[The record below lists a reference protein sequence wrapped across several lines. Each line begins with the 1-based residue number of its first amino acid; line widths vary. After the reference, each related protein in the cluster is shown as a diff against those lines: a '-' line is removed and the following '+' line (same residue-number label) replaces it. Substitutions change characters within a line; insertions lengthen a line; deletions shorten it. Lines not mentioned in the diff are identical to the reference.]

1 MSNILLISAPGAGKG
16 VTSEYLKEKYN
27 MVHMSIG
34 NLLRE
39 ESEKNT
45 SLKEKLANGEFIE
58 NNIVYSLFSK
68 FLEDNKGS
76 SFIFE
81 GFPRLMEQV
90 KPFLDILSEH
100 DIILDKIIFIDIDK
114 DIALKRVTGRLM
126 CKNCNEI
133 YNKYVD
139 NLENNKCK
147 VCGGSLYTRD
157 DDKIET
163 YENRYKLFKEKTM
176 PVVEYLSDKYDI
188 YTVSNNGTFDEMKS
202 QIDNIMGNWES
213 VKMAKNDVIEVDGK
227 VIDVLPGGKFKVE
240 LANGHIVE
248 AHVSGKI
255 RMNNIRILPGDTV
268 VLELSPADITHGRI
282 TWNKR

>member
-16 VTSEYLKEKYN
+16 VTSKYLKEKYN

-126 CKNCNEI
+126 CKNCN
-133 YNKYVD
+133 KYVD

-202 QIDNIMGNWES
+202 QIDNIMGN
-213 VKMAKNDVIEVDGK
+213 
-227 VIDVLPGGKFKVE
+227 
-240 LANGHIVE
+240 
-248 AHVSGKI
+248 
-255 RMNNIRILPGDTV
+255 
-268 VLELSPADITHGRI
+268 
-282 TWNKR
+282 

>member
-45 SLKEKLANGEFIE
+45 SLKEKLANGEFID

-202 QIDNIMGNWES
+202 QIDNIMGN
-213 VKMAKNDVIEVDGK
+213 
-227 VIDVLPGGKFKVE
+227 
-240 LANGHIVE
+240 
-248 AHVSGKI
+248 
-255 RMNNIRILPGDTV
+255 
-268 VLELSPADITHGRI
+268 
-282 TWNKR
+282 

>member
-1 MSNILLISAPGAGKG
+1 MSNIILISAPGAGKG
-16 VTSEYLKEKYN
+16 VTSKYLKEKYN

-133 YNKYVD
+133 YNKYID

-157 DDKIET
+157 DDKVET

-202 QIDNIMGNWES
+202 QIDNIMGN
-213 VKMAKNDVIEVDGK
+213 
-227 VIDVLPGGKFKVE
+227 
-240 LANGHIVE
+240 
-248 AHVSGKI
+248 
-255 RMNNIRILPGDTV
+255 
-268 VLELSPADITHGRI
+268 
-282 TWNKR
+282 

>member
-16 VTSEYLKEKYN
+16 VTSKYLKEKYN

-157 DDKIET
+157 DDKVET

-176 PVVEYLSDKYDI
+176 PIVEYLSDKYDI

-202 QIDNIMGNWES
+202 QIDNIMGN
-213 VKMAKNDVIEVDGK
+213 
-227 VIDVLPGGKFKVE
+227 
-240 LANGHIVE
+240 
-248 AHVSGKI
+248 
-255 RMNNIRILPGDTV
+255 
-268 VLELSPADITHGRI
+268 
-282 TWNKR
+282 

>member
-16 VTSEYLKEKYN
+16 VTSKYLKEKYN
-27 MVHMSIG
+27 MFHMSIG

-202 QIDNIMGNWES
+202 QIDNIMGN
-213 VKMAKNDVIEVDGK
+213 
-227 VIDVLPGGKFKVE
+227 
-240 LANGHIVE
+240 
-248 AHVSGKI
+248 
-255 RMNNIRILPGDTV
+255 
-268 VLELSPADITHGRI
+268 
-282 TWNKR
+282 

>member
-16 VTSEYLKEKYN
+16 VTSKYLKEKYN

-163 YENRYKLFKEKTM
+163 YENRYNLFKEKTM

-202 QIDNIMGNWES
+202 QIDNIMGN
-213 VKMAKNDVIEVDGK
+213 
-227 VIDVLPGGKFKVE
+227 
-240 LANGHIVE
+240 
-248 AHVSGKI
+248 
-255 RMNNIRILPGDTV
+255 
-268 VLELSPADITHGRI
+268 
-282 TWNKR
+282 

>member
-16 VTSEYLKEKYN
+16 VTSKYLKEKYN

-45 SLKEKLANGEFIE
+45 SLKEKLANGEFID

-114 DIALKRVTGRLM
+114 DIALRRITGRLM

-157 DDKIET
+157 DDKVET

-188 YTVSNNGTFDEMKS
+188 YTVSNNGTFDEIKS
-202 QIDNIMGNWES
+202 QIDNIMGN
-213 VKMAKNDVIEVDGK
+213 
-227 VIDVLPGGKFKVE
+227 
-240 LANGHIVE
+240 
-248 AHVSGKI
+248 
-255 RMNNIRILPGDTV
+255 
-268 VLELSPADITHGRI
+268 
-282 TWNKR
+282 

>member
-39 ESEKNT
+39 ESKKNT
-45 SLKEKLANGEFIE
+45 SLKEKLANGEFID

-114 DIALKRVTGRLM
+114 DIALKRVTVRVM

-188 YTVSNNGTFDEMKS
+188 YTISNNGTFDEMKS
-202 QIDNIMGNWES
+202 QIDNIMGN
-213 VKMAKNDVIEVDGK
+213 
-227 VIDVLPGGKFKVE
+227 
-240 LANGHIVE
+240 
-248 AHVSGKI
+248 
-255 RMNNIRILPGDTV
+255 
-268 VLELSPADITHGRI
+268 
-282 TWNKR
+282 

>member
-16 VTSEYLKEKYN
+16 VTSKYLKEKYN

-188 YTVSNNGTFDEMKS
+188 YTVSNNGTFGEMKS
-202 QIDNIMGNWES
+202 QIDNIMGN
-213 VKMAKNDVIEVDGK
+213 
-227 VIDVLPGGKFKVE
+227 
-240 LANGHIVE
+240 
-248 AHVSGKI
+248 
-255 RMNNIRILPGDTV
+255 
-268 VLELSPADITHGRI
+268 
-282 TWNKR
+282 

>member
-16 VTSEYLKEKYN
+16 VTSKYLKEKYN

-157 DDKIET
+157 DDKVET
-163 YENRYKLFKEKTM
+163 YENRYKLFKEKNM
-176 PVVEYLSDKYDI
+176 PVVEYYKKMSNFYQI
-188 YTVSNNGTFDEMKS
+188 SNNGTFDEMKS
-202 QIDNIMGNWES
+202 QIDNIMGN
-213 VKMAKNDVIEVDGK
+213 
-227 VIDVLPGGKFKVE
+227 
-240 LANGHIVE
+240 
-248 AHVSGKI
+248 
-255 RMNNIRILPGDTV
+255 
-268 VLELSPADITHGRI
+268 
-282 TWNKR
+282 

>member
-16 VTSEYLKEKYN
+16 VTSKYLKEKYN

-176 PVVEYLSDKYDI
+176 PIVEYLSDKYDI

-202 QIDNIMGNWES
+202 QIDNIMGN
-213 VKMAKNDVIEVDGK
+213 
-227 VIDVLPGGKFKVE
+227 
-240 LANGHIVE
+240 
-248 AHVSGKI
+248 
-255 RMNNIRILPGDTV
+255 
-268 VLELSPADITHGRI
+268 
-282 TWNKR
+282 

>member
-16 VTSEYLKEKYN
+16 VTSKYLKEKYN

-157 DDKIET
+157 DDKVET

-176 PVVEYLSDKYDI
+176 PVVEYYKKMSNFYQI
-188 YTVSNNGTFDEMKS
+188 SNNGTFDEMKS
-202 QIDNIMGNWES
+202 QIDNIMGN
-213 VKMAKNDVIEVDGK
+213 
-227 VIDVLPGGKFKVE
+227 
-240 LANGHIVE
+240 
-248 AHVSGKI
+248 
-255 RMNNIRILPGDTV
+255 
-268 VLELSPADITHGRI
+268 
-282 TWNKR
+282 

>member
-157 DDKIET
+157 DDKVET

-176 PVVEYLSDKYDI
+176 PVVEYYKEMSNFYQI
-188 YTVSNNGTFDEMKS
+188 SNNGTFDEMKS
-202 QIDNIMGNWES
+202 QIDNIM
-213 VKMAKNDVIEVDGK
+213 A
-227 VIDVLPGGKFKVE
+227 
-240 LANGHIVE
+240 
-248 AHVSGKI
+248 I
-255 RMNNIRILPGDTV
+255 RRV
-268 VLELSPADITHGRI
+268 
-282 TWNKR
+282 

>member
-39 ESEKNT
+39 ESEKNI
-45 SLKEKLANGEFIE
+45 SLKEKLANGEFID

-114 DIALKRVTGRLM
+114 DIALRRITGRLM

-202 QIDNIMGNWES
+202 QIDNIMGN
-213 VKMAKNDVIEVDGK
+213 
-227 VIDVLPGGKFKVE
+227 
-240 LANGHIVE
+240 
-248 AHVSGKI
+248 
-255 RMNNIRILPGDTV
+255 
-268 VLELSPADITHGRI
+268 
-282 TWNKR
+282 

>member
-1 MSNILLISAPGAGKG
+1 MCNVLLISAPGAGKG
-16 VTSEYLKEKYN
+16 VTSKYLRDKYN
-27 MVHMSIG
+27 LVYMSIG
-34 NLLRE
+34 NLIRE
-39 ESEKNT
+39 ESKKNT

-157 DDKIET
+157 DDKVET

-176 PVVEYLSDKYDI
+176 PIVEYLSDKYDI

-202 QIDNIMGNWES
+202 QIDNIMGN
-213 VKMAKNDVIEVDGK
+213 
-227 VIDVLPGGKFKVE
+227 
-240 LANGHIVE
+240 
-248 AHVSGKI
+248 
-255 RMNNIRILPGDTV
+255 
-268 VLELSPADITHGRI
+268 
-282 TWNKR
+282 

>member
-16 VTSEYLKEKYN
+16 VTSKYLKEKYN

-157 DDKIET
+157 DDKVET

-176 PVVEYLSDKYDI
+176 PVVEYYKKMNNFYLI
-188 YTVSNNGTFDEMKS
+188 SNNGTFDEMKS
-202 QIDNIMGNWES
+202 QIDNIMGN
-213 VKMAKNDVIEVDGK
+213 
-227 VIDVLPGGKFKVE
+227 
-240 LANGHIVE
+240 
-248 AHVSGKI
+248 
-255 RMNNIRILPGDTV
+255 
-268 VLELSPADITHGRI
+268 
-282 TWNKR
+282 

>member
-16 VTSEYLKEKYN
+16 VTSKYLKEKYN

-157 DDKIET
+157 DDTIET

-202 QIDNIMGNWES
+202 QIDNIMGN
-213 VKMAKNDVIEVDGK
+213 
-227 VIDVLPGGKFKVE
+227 
-240 LANGHIVE
+240 
-248 AHVSGKI
+248 
-255 RMNNIRILPGDTV
+255 
-268 VLELSPADITHGRI
+268 
-282 TWNKR
+282 

>member
-16 VTSEYLKEKYN
+16 VTSKYLKEKYN

-114 DIALKRVTGRLM
+114 DIALKRVTGRLI
-126 CKNCNEI
+126 CNNCNEV
-133 YNKYVD
+133 YNKYND
-139 NLENNKCK
+139 NIEDNKCK
-147 VCGGSLYTRD
+147 VCGNILSTRN
-157 DDKIET
+157 DDKVET

-176 PVVEYLSDKYDI
+176 PVVEYYKKMNNFYLI
-188 YTVSNNGTFDEMKS
+188 SNNGTFDEMKS
-202 QIDNIMGNWES
+202 QIDNIMGN
-213 VKMAKNDVIEVDGK
+213 
-227 VIDVLPGGKFKVE
+227 
-240 LANGHIVE
+240 
-248 AHVSGKI
+248 
-255 RMNNIRILPGDTV
+255 
-268 VLELSPADITHGRI
+268 
-282 TWNKR
+282 

>member
-16 VTSEYLKEKYN
+16 VTSKYLKEKYN

-39 ESEKNT
+39 ESKKNT

-202 QIDNIMGNWES
+202 QIDNIMGN
-213 VKMAKNDVIEVDGK
+213 
-227 VIDVLPGGKFKVE
+227 
-240 LANGHIVE
+240 
-248 AHVSGKI
+248 
-255 RMNNIRILPGDTV
+255 
-268 VLELSPADITHGRI
+268 
-282 TWNKR
+282 

>member
-16 VTSEYLKEKYN
+16 VTSKYLKEKYN

-45 SLKEKLANGEFIE
+45 SLKEKLANGEF
-58 NNIVYSLFSK
+58 IVYSLFSK

-202 QIDNIMGNWES
+202 QIDNIMGN
-213 VKMAKNDVIEVDGK
+213 
-227 VIDVLPGGKFKVE
+227 
-240 LANGHIVE
+240 
-248 AHVSGKI
+248 
-255 RMNNIRILPGDTV
+255 
-268 VLELSPADITHGRI
+268 
-282 TWNKR
+282 

>member
-16 VTSEYLKEKYN
+16 VTSKYLKEKYN

-188 YTVSNNGTFDEMKS
+188 YTVSNNGTFDEIKS
-202 QIDNIMGNWES
+202 QIDNIMGN
-213 VKMAKNDVIEVDGK
+213 
-227 VIDVLPGGKFKVE
+227 
-240 LANGHIVE
+240 
-248 AHVSGKI
+248 
-255 RMNNIRILPGDTV
+255 
-268 VLELSPADITHGRI
+268 
-282 TWNKR
+282 

>member
-1 MSNILLISAPGAGKG
+1 MCNVLLISAPGAGKG
-16 VTSEYLKEKYN
+16 VTSKYLKEKYN

-202 QIDNIMGNWES
+202 QIDNIMGN
-213 VKMAKNDVIEVDGK
+213 
-227 VIDVLPGGKFKVE
+227 
-240 LANGHIVE
+240 
-248 AHVSGKI
+248 
-255 RMNNIRILPGDTV
+255 
-268 VLELSPADITHGRI
+268 
-282 TWNKR
+282 

>member
-16 VTSEYLKEKYN
+16 VTSKYLKEKYN

-39 ESEKNT
+39 ESEKNI

-133 YNKYVD
+133 YNKYID

-157 DDKIET
+157 DDKVET

-176 PVVEYLSDKYDI
+176 PIVEYLSDKYDI

-202 QIDNIMGNWES
+202 QIDNIMGN
-213 VKMAKNDVIEVDGK
+213 
-227 VIDVLPGGKFKVE
+227 
-240 LANGHIVE
+240 
-248 AHVSGKI
+248 
-255 RMNNIRILPGDTV
+255 
-268 VLELSPADITHGRI
+268 
-282 TWNKR
+282 

>member
-16 VTSEYLKEKYN
+16 VTSKYLKEKYN

-39 ESEKNT
+39 ESKKNT
-45 SLKEKLANGEFIE
+45 SLKEKLANGEFID

-202 QIDNIMGNWES
+202 QIDNIMGN
-213 VKMAKNDVIEVDGK
+213 
-227 VIDVLPGGKFKVE
+227 
-240 LANGHIVE
+240 
-248 AHVSGKI
+248 
-255 RMNNIRILPGDTV
+255 
-268 VLELSPADITHGRI
+268 
-282 TWNKR
+282 

>member
-16 VTSEYLKEKYN
+16 VTSKYLKEKYN

-45 SLKEKLANGEFIE
+45 SLKEKLANGEFID

-68 FLEDNKGS
+68 FLEDNK

-133 YNKYVD
+133 YNKYID

-157 DDKIET
+157 DDKVET

-202 QIDNIMGNWES
+202 QIDNIMGN
-213 VKMAKNDVIEVDGK
+213 
-227 VIDVLPGGKFKVE
+227 
-240 LANGHIVE
+240 
-248 AHVSGKI
+248 
-255 RMNNIRILPGDTV
+255 
-268 VLELSPADITHGRI
+268 
-282 TWNKR
+282 

>member
-114 DIALKRVTGRLM
+114 DIALRRITGRLM

-157 DDKIET
+157 DDKVET

-176 PVVEYLSDKYDI
+176 PIVEYLSDKYDI
-188 YTVSNNGTFDEMKS
+188 YTVSNNGTFDEIKS
-202 QIDNIMGNWES
+202 QIDNIMGN
-213 VKMAKNDVIEVDGK
+213 
-227 VIDVLPGGKFKVE
+227 
-240 LANGHIVE
+240 
-248 AHVSGKI
+248 
-255 RMNNIRILPGDTV
+255 
-268 VLELSPADITHGRI
+268 
-282 TWNKR
+282 

>member
-16 VTSEYLKEKYN
+16 VTSKYLKEKYN

-147 VCGGSLYTRD
+147 VCCGSLYTRD

-202 QIDNIMGNWES
+202 QIDNIMGN
-213 VKMAKNDVIEVDGK
+213 
-227 VIDVLPGGKFKVE
+227 
-240 LANGHIVE
+240 
-248 AHVSGKI
+248 
-255 RMNNIRILPGDTV
+255 
-268 VLELSPADITHGRI
+268 
-282 TWNKR
+282 

>member
-16 VTSEYLKEKYN
+16 VTSKYLKEKYN

-81 GFPRLMEQV
+81 GFQRLMEQV

-202 QIDNIMGNWES
+202 QIDNIMGN
-213 VKMAKNDVIEVDGK
+213 
-227 VIDVLPGGKFKVE
+227 
-240 LANGHIVE
+240 
-248 AHVSGKI
+248 
-255 RMNNIRILPGDTV
+255 
-268 VLELSPADITHGRI
+268 
-282 TWNKR
+282 

>member
-16 VTSEYLKEKYN
+16 VTSKYLKEKYN

-68 FLEDNKGS
+68 FLEDNRGS

-133 YNKYVD
+133 YNKYID

-157 DDKIET
+157 DDKVET

-176 PVVEYLSDKYDI
+176 PIVEYLSDKYDI

-202 QIDNIMGNWES
+202 QIDNIMGN
-213 VKMAKNDVIEVDGK
+213 
-227 VIDVLPGGKFKVE
+227 
-240 LANGHIVE
+240 
-248 AHVSGKI
+248 
-255 RMNNIRILPGDTV
+255 
-268 VLELSPADITHGRI
+268 
-282 TWNKR
+282 

>member
-16 VTSEYLKEKYN
+16 VTSKYLKEKYN
-27 MVHMSIG
+27 MVYMSIG

-202 QIDNIMGNWES
+202 QIDNIMGN
-213 VKMAKNDVIEVDGK
+213 
-227 VIDVLPGGKFKVE
+227 
-240 LANGHIVE
+240 
-248 AHVSGKI
+248 
-255 RMNNIRILPGDTV
+255 
-268 VLELSPADITHGRI
+268 
-282 TWNKR
+282 

>member
-39 ESEKNT
+39 ESKKNT
-45 SLKEKLANGEFIE
+45 SLKEKLANGEFID

-68 FLEDNKGS
+68 FLEDNEGS

-202 QIDNIMGNWES
+202 QIDNIMGN
-213 VKMAKNDVIEVDGK
+213 
-227 VIDVLPGGKFKVE
+227 
-240 LANGHIVE
+240 
-248 AHVSGKI
+248 
-255 RMNNIRILPGDTV
+255 
-268 VLELSPADITHGRI
+268 
-282 TWNKR
+282 

>member
-76 SFIFE
+76 SFIIE

-188 YTVSNNGTFDEMKS
+188 YTISNNGTFDEMKS
-202 QIDNIMGNWES
+202 QIDNIMGN
-213 VKMAKNDVIEVDGK
+213 
-227 VIDVLPGGKFKVE
+227 
-240 LANGHIVE
+240 
-248 AHVSGKI
+248 
-255 RMNNIRILPGDTV
+255 
-268 VLELSPADITHGRI
+268 
-282 TWNKR
+282 

>member
-16 VTSEYLKEKYN
+16 VTSKYLKEKYN

-39 ESEKNT
+39 ESKKNT

-68 FLEDNKGS
+68 FLEDNEGS

-202 QIDNIMGNWES
+202 QIDNIMGN
-213 VKMAKNDVIEVDGK
+213 
-227 VIDVLPGGKFKVE
+227 
-240 LANGHIVE
+240 
-248 AHVSGKI
+248 
-255 RMNNIRILPGDTV
+255 
-268 VLELSPADITHGRI
+268 
-282 TWNKR
+282 

>member
-16 VTSEYLKEKYN
+16 VTSKYLKEKYN

-90 KPFLDILSEH
+90 KPFLNILSEH

-157 DDKIET
+157 DDKVET

-176 PVVEYLSDKYDI
+176 PIVEYLSDKYDI

-202 QIDNIMGNWES
+202 QIDNIMGN
-213 VKMAKNDVIEVDGK
+213 
-227 VIDVLPGGKFKVE
+227 
-240 LANGHIVE
+240 
-248 AHVSGKI
+248 
-255 RMNNIRILPGDTV
+255 
-268 VLELSPADITHGRI
+268 
-282 TWNKR
+282 